1 MPSKVK
7 RSVTLDEDLVAVIG
21 EGNLSAHV
29 NALLRRDAEHE
40 LHLQA
45 LERLLAG
52 MVGEEGPLDTVADE
66 AVMRAHAA
74 LLGASPEQIDA
85 LFPPAAPGAARDVA

>member
-45 LERLLAG
+45 LERLLAS
-52 MVGEEGPLDTVADE
+52 MAGEEGPLDTVADE
-66 AVMRAHAA
+66 ALMR
-74 LLGASPEQIDA
+74 GARG
-85 LFPPAAPGAARDVA
+85 PAGRER

>member
-1 MPSKVK
+1 VPSKVK

-29 NALLRRDAEHE
+29 NAL
-40 LHLQA
+40 HLQA
-45 LERLLAG
+45 LERLLASMAG
-52 MVGEEGPLDTVADE
+52 VEGPLDTVADE
-66 AVMRAHAA
+66 ALMREHAA
-74 LLGASPEQIDA
+74 LLGASAEQIDA